1 MPCADGSVR
10 LSGDPR
16 ADNDEHRENCLHR
29 NTVEHQA
36 GHRLP
41 QRAAADRVLSFK
53 SIRQG
58 FVAAAAAAERPQYRL
73 TLRELDYSG
82 VDLDGGVMGLT
93 LCTGD
98 QTRREPPARRQQ
110 HTAGQ
115 RDQTDPPVV
124 DEQPDHHRRRAGG
137 IEHRRVIKFAPLV
150 PTKTVPLTAIWD
162 T

>member
-98 QTRREPPARRQQ
+98 QTRREPPARCQQ
-110 HTAGQ
+110 QTGQ

-137 IEHRRVIKFAPLV
+137 IEHHRGDQVRAAGTERFP
-150 PTKTVPLTAIWD
+150 
-162 T
+162 

>member
-1 MPCADGSVR
+1 VR

-16 ADNDEHRENCLHR
+16 ADSDEHRENCLHR

-41 QRAAADRVLSFK
+41 QRAAADPVLSFK

-58 FVAAAAAAERPQYRL
+58 FVAAAGAAERPQYRL

-98 QTRREPPARRQQ
+98 
-110 HTAGQ
+110 
-115 RDQTDPPVV
+115 
-124 DEQPDHHRRRAGG
+124 
-137 IEHRRVIKFAPLV
+137 
-150 PTKTVPLTAIWD
+150 
-162 T
+162 